1 MKNPLN
7 KIVRSVR
14 ALGRELARQTVPVAP
29 PIEPPRIPKIGIA
42 LGGGFAR
49 GLAHIGI
56 LKVLEEENI
65 PVDFIAGTSVGSV
78 IGAAYASG
86 ISAKELEE
94 IAALVRFKD
103 FSRWTFSR
111 FGLFSNDKMSI
122 FLRKILRCKTF
133 EELKIPMAI
142 AATDIIT
149 GDAVVFTKGD
159 LVDPVRASCAYPGMF
174 QPVRIGNQLL
184 VDGLLAHS
192 VPAAPLRDMGAERVI
207 SVHLAAHW
215 VKPGGPRHVFDVIG
229 QCFSIAQERMCGPWK
244 AASDIIL
251 QPEIGEFA
259 YDDFIRAPDLIRCG
273 EVTARAAMPEIRKW
287 MPAPATVAAAIL
299 EPALNATMVPQT
311 DWQPATQ
318 PAPLKT

>member
-7 KIVRSVR
+7 KIARSVR
-14 ALGRELARQTVPVAP
+14 ALGRELAGHTVPGTPV
-29 PIEPPRIPKIGIA
+29 EPLRVPKIGIA

-56 LKVLEEENI
+56 LKVLEEEGI

-86 ISAKELEE
+86 ISVKELEE
-94 IAALVRFKD
+94 VASLVRFKD

-111 FGLFSNDKMSI
+111 FGLFSNDKMTV
-122 FLRKILRCKTF
+122 FLHKILRCKTF
-133 EELKIPMAI
+133 EELKIPLAI

-149 GDAVVFTKGD
+149 GEAAIFTKGD

-174 QPVRIGNQLL
+174 QPVKIDGRLL

-192 VPAAPLRDMGAERVI
+192 VPAMPLRDMGAERVI
-207 SVHLAAHW
+207 SVSLSAHW

-251 QPEIGEFA
+251 EPEIGEFA
-259 YDDFIRAPDLIRCG
+259 YDDFVRAPDLIRCG
-273 EVTARAAMPEIRKW
+273 EAAARAAMPQIRSW
-287 MPAPATVAAAIL
+287 MPSATATVAPERVAAGQNWQRASEPAPAKI
-299 EPALNATMVPQT
+299 
-311 DWQPATQ
+311 
-318 PAPLKT
+318 

>member
-1 MKNPLN
+1 VKNPLN

-94 IAALVRFKD
+94 VAALVRFKD

-259 YDDFIRAPDLIRCG
+259 YDDFVRAPDLIRCG

>member
-1 MKNPLN
+1 VKNPLN

-14 ALGRELARQTVPVAP
+14 ALGRELARQTVPEIPA
-29 PIEPPRIPKIGIA
+29 EIPKIPKVGIA

-49 GLAHIGI
+49 GLAHIGV

-65 PVDFIAGTSVGSV
+65 PVNFIAGTSVGSV

-86 ISAKELEE
+86 ITAKELEE

-111 FGLFSNDKMSI
+111 FGLFSNDKMSV

-133 EELKIPMAI
+133 EDLKIPLAI

-149 GDAVVFTKGD
+149 GDPAIFTSGD

-174 QPVRIGNQLL
+174 QPVRIGGQLL

-192 VPAAPLRDMGAERVI
+192 VPAMPLRDMGADRVI

-215 VKPGGPRHVFDVIG
+215 VKAGGPRHVFDVIG
-229 QCFSIAQERMCGPWK
+229 QCFSIAQERMCGPWQ
-244 AASDIIL
+244 AASDVVL

-259 YDDFIRAPDLIRCG
+259 YDDFVRAPDLIRCG
-273 EVTARAAMPEIRKW
+273 EVATRAAMPEIRAW
-287 MPAPATVAAAIL
+287 MPLPITTVITEPAAAQAWQTSTSPATA
-299 EPALNATMVPQT
+299 
-311 DWQPATQ
+311 
-318 PAPLKT
+318 KS